1 MKKAKKK
8 NAFFLLSIFA
18 ATPIL
23 FGLTSCTRTKA
34 KNEIADYHDAEIG
47 YFNKSDK
54 EVAQQSRKFIFP
66 HWNKY
71 DDSDEGHKAAIE
83 DVKSG
88 NLDGF
93 IADYPIAERLV
104 NNSPN
109 ITSINEL
116 VRPYFDENDIGYAY
130 TFFRDRNNDE
140 PYPIENDLKIAIDY
154 LNTTQTLQSLK
165 TKWFDVNSDK
175 TLTSLNDT
183 GYDTELTIYCD
194 VNCEPM
200 CYVAKDEVG
209 NEKLTG
215 YEYDVLINAINYLNG
230 REHEDDD
237 HIYTIKNYIKLD
249 GAKDNIINKFAEIM
263 SDKTETDRSVCLL
276 MGCIPYHSEWMQYD
290 PYPYAYYLL
299 SSNPVLDV
307 NGVRFVVKTPDDQIH
322 SLSQL
327 NNYNRRI
334 GIKPNSL
341 FANDVKNELPN
352 AQYYVYNSTTDCI
365 VAARSNKIDAFFT
378 TEVEANLLG
387 EDFKALFD
395 SFPKEI
401 TASTSFAFNS
411 NATGRKICEKFNVF
425 FEDEKNQE
433 EIKALQHKWLSLDNA
448 KNLPQ
453 VEPLPYNPNGEQLV
467 YYTPADSLP
476 YDYYSPEKKEFSGYE
491 IDLLRLFAKKC
502 GYNIKEEK
510 EAGFDTVISKV
521 TTDDTGLS
529 IGGGSL
535 TGVTTSGIV
544 FSTPTSESKVIGV
557 VLNKTFSDNRS
568 FWQKIVDAFYSTFI
582 EEGRYKL
589 FLQGILNTFL
599 IVIASIAGGTI
610 IGFLVFLLL
619 RATNLKLLDKLLGA
633 VSWLL
638 TGLPEVV
645 TLMIFFYVIFRNVQI
660 EGLIVSMVVFSL
672 LFACSVFSLLGQGVA
687 TVDKGQEEA
696 ATALG
701 YKRRTTFMKIILPQA
716 AKQSLPGYKSAI
728 TSLIKSTSIVGYVA
742 VQDLT
747 KIADIIRNQTFEAFF
762 PLIAVA
768 IIYILFALVFEFIVN
783 RINFSTDPK
792 HRSQKRII
800 RGIKTDDN

>member
-8 NAFFLLSIFA
+8 SAFFLLSIFA
-18 ATPIL
+18 AVPIL
-23 FGLTSCTRTKA
+23 FGLTSCTRTET
-34 KNEIADYHDAEIG
+34 KNEISDYHDAEIG
-47 YFNKSDK
+47 FFDKSDK
-54 EVAQQSRKFIFP
+54 EAAQKSRQFVFP
-66 HWNKY
+66 HWHEY
-71 DDSDEGHKAAIE
+71 DNDERGHQAAIE
-83 DVKSG
+83 DVKNG
-88 NLDGF
+88 KLDGF
-93 IADYPIAERLV
+93 IADYPIAEYLI

-109 ITSINEL
+109 ITSLNQLIHS
-116 VRPYFDENDIGYAY
+116 YGDSDFGYALAFCRPTSY
-130 TFFRDRNNDE
+130 SE
-140 PYPIENDLKIAIDY
+140 PYDLENHLNSAIDY
-154 LNTTQTLQSLK
+154 LNKSQTIQSLK
-165 TKWFDVNSDK
+165 TKWFDVNSTK
-175 TLTSLNDT
+175 TLTDIKDAGPNPIKLKVY
-183 GYDTELTIYCD
+183 YDPECP
-194 VNCEPM
+194 PM
-200 CYVAKDEVG
+200 CYKDEG
-209 NEKLTG
+209 DNLTG
-215 YEYDVLINAINYLNG
+215 FEYDLLINAINYHNENHRDGEPVYALDSTEYSTVSG
-230 REHEDDD
+230 QTKDDKIFD
-237 HIYTIKNYIKLD
+237 FRQKIWNTD
-249 GAKDNIINKFAEIM
+249 FQ
-263 SDKTETDRSVCLL
+263 DRSLL
-276 MGCIPYHSEWMQYD
+276 IGCIPHRDSWIRHKSDEECIF
-290 PYPYAYYLL
+290 
-299 SSNPVLDV
+299 SSNPILDT

-327 NNYNRRI
+327 NDYNRRI

-365 VAARSNKIDAFFT
+365 AAARSNKIDAFFT
-378 TEVEANLLG
+378 TEVEASLLG
-387 EDFKALFD
+387 NDFKTLFD
-395 SFPKEI
+395 SFPEEI
-401 TASTSFAFNS
+401 TAETSFAFNS
-411 NATGRKICEKFNVF
+411 NATGRKICDEFNAF
-425 FEDEKNQE
+425 FKDSKYQE

-453 VEPLPYNPNGEQLV
+453 AEPLPYNPNGEQLI

-544 FSTPTSESKVIGV
+544 FSTSTSESKVIGV

-610 IGFLVFLLL
+610 IGFLLFLLL

-768 IIYILFALVFEFIVN
+768 IIYILFALLFEFIVN